1 MNIMLLM
8 MNYLKDR
15 VLYLESN
22 SRSMIRCCNRSAE
35 ITMICR

>member
-1 MNIMLLM
+1 MLLM

-22 SRSMIRCCNRSAE
+22 SRSLIRCCYRSAVN
-35 ITMICR
+35 TMICR